1 MVDRLPPLSSQAT
14 RLPTRPRALVSRGA
28 LGEIR
33 QFQHLGIYAMAVLG
47 GRPNQEDSI
56 GIFAHYAATYAVQAE
71 GMGGHGD
78 GEVASHMSILNFQ
91 RGIMKGLSL
100 EESIRYAHD
109 CVKKYIAH
117 SSSVASSG
125 MGTTFSAARIQ
136 ENGITVVHSGDSPI
150 YLAKKDGTLQ
160 LVAKPHIFLFEM
172 LDNEA
177 FIKTIE
183 SSAPDLFQIL
193 VELRNIFNYNPSSPY
208 PGRCIDLLLDIESW
222 VKEHNLST
230 PIGMVINNFIRLSSG
245 IGFELPEGTPTVT
258 EIKGIQPG
266 DRLIL
271 ASDGL
276 DLKTADLKAI
286 LAQNRPVDDTVRQLI
301 DKRGSEVGSDNLSI
315 IMYEYTDPEIKRLNK
330 RIDKL
335 ELDRT
340 ILQQSAADL
349 RADNFRL
356 KDAVSQA
363 AATEEELETFLNE
376 SEIPG
381 KSARQLIDGF
391 NRLAVQRPELAKNAD
406 HAIRNILRELSG
418 GK

>member
-14 RLPTRPRALVSRGA
+14 RPPARSRVQVSRGA
-28 LGEIR
+28 LGDLR
-33 QFQHLGIYAMAVLG
+33 QFQHLGIFATTVQG

-56 GIFAHYAATYAVQAE
+56 GIFAHNGAYYIVLAD

-78 GEVASHMSILNFQ
+78 GEVASHMSIINFQ

-100 EESIRYAHD
+100 EEAIRYAHD
-109 CVKKYIAH
+109 CVKKYMAH
-117 SSSVASSG
+117 SFALATSG
-125 MGTTFSAARIQ
+125 IGTTFSAARIS
-136 ENGITVVHSGDSPI
+136 ENGVTVAHSGDSPI
-150 YLAKKDGTLQ
+150 YLAKKNGTLQ

-177 FIKTIE
+177 FIKAIE
-183 SSAPDLFQIL
+183 KDAPDLSQLL
-193 VELRNIFNYNPSSPY
+193 VELHDIFKSNPNSPY
-208 PGRCIDLLLDIESW
+208 PARAIDLLLDIESW

-230 PIGMVINNFIRLSSG
+230 PIGTVINNFIRLSSG
-245 IGFELPEGTPTVT
+245 VGFELPAGTPTVT
-258 EIKGIQPG
+258 EVKGLQPG

-276 DLKTADLKAI
+276 DLKTADLNAI
-286 LAQNRPVDDTVRQLI
+286 LRRDLPIDETVRLLV
-301 DKRGSEVGSDNLSI
+301 DKRGAAPGTDNLSI
-315 IMYEYTDPEIKRLNK
+315 MIYKHSDQEIKRLKK

-335 ELDRT
+335 ELDRI
-340 ILQQSAADL
+340 ILQQSNSDL

-381 KSARQLIDGF
+381 KNARQLIDGF
-391 NRLAVQRPELAKNAD
+391 NRLAEQRPELAKTAD